1 MTDSTQNKLFTVHHL
16 RVEDIDPD
24 PDQPRSSLTGIDE
37 LAASIQAFGQLQ
49 PITVRATGNRYR
61 IIGGERRWTATKQL
75 GLETI
80 AAFVAESD
88 DAEVAL
94 IEMADN
100 MHVPL
105 TPDEISRG
113 TQRAFTFDAPI
124 ERIVAATGAKPD
136 VIERARRGYV
146 AVSDPAVSE
155 TMSIEHL
162 AALDEFAD
170 DPEAYDTLVAADA
183 RRWEGVARDL
193 RMARKAQEA
202 YEAAVE
208 VVKASGVELL
218 EKRAHDRQH
227 LGKGSEKP
235 EGAEAAYV
243 VAYNWNASADIVWYG
258 AVYAD
263 GTPDSEA
270 VAETKRKMAE
280 REELEARSVAR
291 LEFMAERLA
300 MASALRDLADDAWH
314 HEGAF
319 TRPKNSDGDGLVAS
333 ARALA
338 GTPFEDVHGLA
349 TRMTASVLVAVET
362 NSQYAL
368 VMDWQ
373 REKHGKSALA
383 YFRVLDSIG
392 YQPSEVEAAA
402 IAELTAAMK
411 PKRKA
416 KKEAAE

>member
-1 MTDSTQNKLFTVHHL
+1 MKDSTQNKLFTVHHL

-75 GLETI
+75 GFETI

-124 ERIVAATGAKPD
+124 ERIAAATGAKPD

-193 RMARKAQEA
+193 RMARRAQEA

-208 VVKASGVELL
+208 IVKASGVELL
-218 EKRAHDRQH
+218 EKRAHDRPT
-227 LGKGSEKP
+227 LARSDEKP

-243 VAYNWNASADIVWYG
+243 VAYQWNSSAEIVWFG

-263 GTPDSEA
+263 GPDQEA
-270 VAETKRKMAE
+270 EAERQRKMAE
-280 REELEARSVAR
+280 REELEARSAAR

-319 TRPKNSDGDGLVAS
+319 APPKNSYGPGLVAS
-333 ARALA
+333 AKALE

-349 TRMTASVLVAVET
+349 TRMTASVLVAVEK
-362 NSQYAL
+362 NSQDAL
-368 VMDWQ
+368 TTDWK
-373 REKHGKSALA
+373 REEHGKTALA

-392 YQPSEVEAAA
+392 YEPSEVEAAA

-416 KKEAAE
+416 KKEAAQ

>member
-1 MTDSTQNKLFTVHHL
+1 MKDSTQNKLFTVHHL

-170 DPEAYDTLVAADA
+170 DPEAYDKLVAATGKD
-183 RRWEGVARDL
+183 WERVARDL

-218 EKRAHDRQH
+218 EKQAFDRPT
-227 LGKGSEKP
+227 LARSSEKP
-235 EGAEAAYV
+235 EGAEAAFV
-243 VAYNWNASADIVWYG
+243 VAYNLNASADIVWFG

-263 GTPDSEA
+263 GGPDPEA
-270 VAETKRKMAE
+270 EAERQRRIAK
-280 REELEARSVAR
+280 REELKARSVAR

-314 HEGAF
+314 HKGAF
-319 TRPKNSDGDGLVAS
+319 TPPKYGPGLVAS
-333 ARALA
+333 AKALE

>member
-1 MTDSTQNKLFTVHHL
+1 MKDDTHKLFTVHRL

-37 LAASIQAFGQLQ
+37 LAASIAAFGQLQ

-61 IIGGERRWTATKQL
+61 IIGGERRWTATKKL

-80 AAFVAESD
+80 AAFVAESE

-124 ERIVAATGAKPD
+124 ERIVAATGAKLD
-136 VIERARRGYV
+136 TIERARRGFT

-170 DPEAYDTLVAADA
+170 DQEAYDKLVAATGKD
-183 RRWEGVARDL
+183 WERVARDL
-193 RMARKAQEA
+193 RNDRKAREA
-202 YEAAVE
+202 YEACVE
-208 VVKASGVELL
+208 IVKASGAELL
-218 EKRAHDRQH
+218 PERYGHGRSH
-227 LGKGSEKP
+227 LGNGDMP
-235 EGAEAAYV
+235 EGATHAYIEATV
-243 VAYNWNASADIVWYG
+243 WNGSATIVWYG
-258 AVYAD
+258 EKVAD
-263 GTPDSEA
+263 PEA
-270 VAETKRKMAE
+270 EAERIKAIAD
-280 REELEARSVAR
+280 REELKARCVAR
-291 LEFMAERLA
+291 MEFVAERLA

-314 HEGAF
+314 NTGAF
-319 TRPKNSDGDGLVAS
+319 KRPANSYGMGIVSS
-333 ARALA
+333 ARDLE
-338 GTPFEDVHGLA
+338 GTPFEDAHGLA
-349 TRMTASVLVAVET
+349 TRMTAAVLVAVERKASQALT
-362 NSQYAL
+362 N
-368 VMDWQ
+368 DWQ
-373 REKHGKSALA
+373 QAELGKGALA
-383 YFRVLDSIG
+383 YFDALASIG
-392 YQPSEVEAAA
+392 YEPSEVEAAA
-402 IAELTAAMK
+402 ITALRTAMK

>member
-1 MTDSTQNKLFTVHHL
+1 MSKDTQNKLFTVHHL

-183 RRWEGVARDL
+183 RKWEGVARDL
-193 RMARKAQEA
+193 RGRRKAQEA

-208 VVKASGVELL
+208 IVKASGVELL
-218 EKRAHDRQH
+218 EKQAYDRPT
-227 LGKGSEKP
+227 LARSVEKP

-243 VAYNWNASADIVWYG
+243 VAYNLNASAEIVWFG

-263 GTPDSEA
+263 GGPDSEA
-270 VAETKRKMAE
+270 VAEHQRKMAE

-314 HEGAF
+314 HKGAF
-319 TRPKNSDGDGLVAS
+319 TPTKDGPGLVAS
-333 ARALA
+333 AKALE

-368 VMDWQ
+368 TTDWQ
-373 REKHGKSALA
+373 REEHGKSALA

-392 YQPSEVEAAA
+392 YEPSEVEAAA

-416 KKEAAE
+416 KKEAAQ